1 MNLDYL
7 GCRDFAAENFL
18 QKKFCKHNVAAMRTV
33 DAELAQSP
41 ACACQAVSP
50 EHPAKDAWA
59 GSPPRPVRGAWAGS
73 PRRSVRGAWAGSPP
87 RPAGG
92 VWAGLPPR
100 SVRYARLVAQAVGGF
115 LLPWC
120 VLLGLTLP
128 GSAHVQHWWLAWVGL
143 DGGEAAMAFATAG
156 LLARSDVRASL
167 TAMAGAALLLTDAW
181 FDVCTSAGGADQ
193 LISVAEA
200 AFAEVPLA
208 VAAVCLAVSL
218 LRARAGDSV
227 RQSP

>member
-7 GCRDFAAENFL
+7 GCRDPAAENIL
-18 QKKFCKHNVAAMRTV
+18 QKKFCKHNVAPMRTV

-50 EHPAKDAWA
+50 ERPAKDAW
-59 GSPPRPVRGAWAGS
+59 GGS
-73 PRRSVRGAWAGSPP
+73 PRR
-87 RPAGG
+87 PAGG
-92 VWAGLPPR
+92 AWAGLPPR

-143 DGGEAAMAFATAG
+143 DGGEAAMAFATAA

-227 RQSP
+227 RQTPGARD